1 MLKKSKDAG
10 NIPTLGNSRFEERS
24 AVQRRSK
31 EIDRFPLE
39 QGGLFLFAIPYLFF
53 YTNITSQRQEKP

>member
-24 AVQRRSK
+24 AVQKRSK

-39 QGGLFLFAIPYLFF
+39 QGGLFLFVLV
-53 YTNITSQRQEKP
+53 QRNNNRND

>member
-1 MLKKSKDAG
+1 MIEGYTKKSKDAG

-24 AVQRRSK
+24 AVQRRST

-39 QGGLFLFAIPYLFF
+39 QGGLFLFVLV
-53 YTNITSQRQEKP
+53 QRNNNRND